1 VHIVALI
8 MAGGKGTRF
17 GGDTE
22 KPMAQ
27 FIGKPLIRRV
37 IEAAKESKRIAE
49 TYVAVTS
56 YSPKTAQE
64 AAEASVKVVETD
76 GQGYHADLQQAVQDA
91 NLKCPVLIISADLP
105 LLNGEFLD
113 EIIEEYEESGKPAL
127 TVLIPE
133 EAFREYGV
141 SAVSLFE
148 HDGKMYAVS
157 GINIIDGQRIL
168 EEQEQEVIVSRR
180 PEAVFTVNS
189 SKDLESAKNYLLR
202 TKRDSKRNKD

>member
-1 VHIVALI
+1 

-17 GGDTE
+17 GGDME

-27 FIGKPLIRRV
+27 FMGKPLIRRV
-37 IEAAKESKRIAE
+37 IEATKESKRITE

-56 YSPKTAQE
+56 FSPKTAQE

-76 GQGYHADLQQAVQDA
+76 GQGYHADLQQAVKDA
-91 NLKCPVLIISADLP
+91 NLKCPVLIVSADLP

-133 EAFREYGV
+133 EAFREYCV
-141 SAVSLFE
+141 SAASPYE
-148 HDGKMYAVS
+148 HEEKMYAVS

-168 EEQEQEVIVSRR
+168 EEQEQEIIVSRR

-189 SKDLESAKNYLLR
+189 LEDLESAKNYLLR
-202 TKRDSKRNKD
+202 TKRD

>member
-1 VHIVALI
+1 MHIVALI

>member
-1 VHIVALI
+1 

-27 FIGKPLIRRV
+27 FMGKPLIRRV
-37 IEAAKESKRIAE
+37 IEATKESKSIAE

-56 YSPKTAQE
+56 HSPKTAQE
-64 AAEASVKVVETD
+64 AAEASVTVVETD
-76 GQGYHADLQQAVQDA
+76 GQGYHADLQQAVQNA

-105 LLNGEFLD
+105 MLNGEFLD
-113 EIIEEYEESGKPAL
+113 EIISKYEESGKPAL
-127 TVLIPE
+127 TVLVPE
-133 EAFREYGV
+133 EALREYGV
-141 SAVSLFE
+141 SAVSPLE
-148 HDGKMYAVS
+148 YEGKMYAVS

-168 EEQEQEVIVSRR
+168 EEQDQEVIVSRR

-189 SKDLESAKNYLLR
+189 SKDLESAKNYLLHN
-202 TKRDSKRNKD
+202 KRDSKRNKD

>member
-1 VHIVALI
+1 MHIVALI

-37 IEAAKESKRIAE
+37 IEATKESKRIAE
-49 TYVAVTS
+49 TIVAVTS

-105 LLNGEFLD
+105 LLTGEFLD
-113 EIIEEYEESGKPAL
+113 EIIAEYEESGKPAL

>member
-1 VHIVALI
+1 

-113 EIIEEYEESGKPAL
+113 EIIEEYEESSKPAL

>member
-22 KPMAQ
+22 KPMAL
-27 FIGKPLIRRV
+27 FMGKPLIRIV
-37 IEAAKESKRIAE
+37 IEATKESKRIAE

-56 YSPKTAQE
+56 FSPKTAQE

-76 GQGYHADLQQAVQDA
+76 GQGYHADLQQAIQDA

-113 EIIEEYEESGKPAL
+113 EIISKYEESGKPAL
-127 TVLIPE
+127 TVLVPE
-133 EAFREYGV
+133 EALIEYGLSTV
-141 SAVSLFE
+141 SPYE
-148 HDGKMYAVS
+148 HEGKMSAVS
-157 GINIIDGQRIL
+157 GINIIDGRRIV

-189 SKDLESAKNYLLR
+189 LKDLESTKNYLLR
-202 TKRDSKRNKD
+202 TKRD